1 MRKSM
6 KNQLSVPNPKQIGN
20 QNFAELL
27 AAGNSM
33 CLFVWQ
39 DTDLWP
45 VRYVSENVESIFG
58 YTKQQFLD
66 RDVHF
71 KFLVHEDDLPRVN
84 EEVKRLK
91 SGETGYRITHND
103 YRIRHKNGRHVWVS
117 DTSII
122 KMDTEDGVPLLFG
135 YLIDITERKEL
146 EIKLETE
153 RNRLQLLLDAT
164 RLGTWEWNP
173 QSNLTVFNDRWA
185 QIFGWSREELEQSP
199 YSWSSRLHPDDY
211 DRVWRAVKD
220 HLDGITPFYES
231 QHRIRHRDGH
241 YVYVLDRGRVI
252 ERDEHGNATRYAGTV
267 TDVTEQKQA
276 EINARRAASAKNVF
290 LANMSHEVRT
300 PLHGILGLVGVLE
313 GTELNEHQR
322 QLLLTVKE
330 SGDHLLQMLNDLL
343 DLTRAEEGQ
352 LKLNKDVLLLPRIMQ
367 HIEAM
372 YRPAIEDKGVNFVIR
387 QSKQLPERIFS
398 DRARIVQ
405 ILTNLLNNAVK
416 FTDTGT
422 ITLQVDWQA
431 VEQGEQPAR
440 EQGNLLIEVRDT
452 GSGIRDTQR
461 IWQLFEQEQQGL
473 SKKQSGSGLGLAIV
487 RNLVQLLNGSIYVE
501 SEPEQGACF
510 SLRLPMYAVYTDQ
523 VNPEALD
530 KPKLPELAPRR
541 ILVVDDNPIN
551 QLIVSE
557 MLTSLD
563 QQVIKVSSGQEAVEV
578 LKRNAVE
585 VVFMD
590 LHMPTMDGMETTQRI
605 RDLPVN
611 QPHIVA
617 LTANAYP
624 ETRTQALRSGMDDY
638 LTKPFVKADLARIL
652 NRLDKVK
659 S

>member
-1 MRKSM
+1 M
-6 KNQLSVPNPKQIGN
+6 KETLSVPNPEQIGN

-27 AAGNSM
+27 AAGNSV

-39 DTDLWP
+39 DSELWP
-45 VRYVSENVESIFG
+45 VRYVSDNVESIFG
-58 YTKQQFLD
+58 YNKQQFID
-66 RDVHF
+66 REVHF
-71 KFLVHEDDLPRVN
+71 KFLIHEDDLPRVN

-91 SGETGYRITHND
+91 SGETGFRITHND
-103 YRIRHKNGRHVWVS
+103 YRIKHKNGRHVWVS
-117 DTSII
+117 DTTII
-122 KMDTEDGVPLLFG
+122 KMDTDDGVPLLFG

-173 QSNLTVFNDRWA
+173 QSNLTSFNDRWA
-185 QIFGWSREELEQSP
+185 QIFGWSREEIEQSP

-252 ERDEHGNATRYAGTV
+252 ERDEHGKATRYAGTV

-300 PLHGILGLVGVLE
+300 PLHGILGLVSVLE
-313 GTELNEHQR
+313 NTALDTHQH
-322 QLLLTVKE
+322 QLLMTVKE

-343 DLTRAEEGQ
+343 DLTRSEEGQ
-352 LKLNKDVLLLPRIMQ
+352 LKLNKDVLELARILQ
-367 HIEAM
+367 HIESM
-372 YRPAIEDKGVNFVIR
+372 YRAPIEEKGVKFIIHH
-387 QSKQLPERIFS
+387 SKALPERIFS
-398 DRARIVQ
+398 DRARLIQ

-416 FTDTGT
+416 FTEQGT
-422 ITLQVDWQA
+422 IMLSIDWSVDPATTTQTQA
-431 VEQGEQPAR
+431 QGE
-440 EQGNLLIEVRDT
+440 LLIKVRDT
-452 GSGIRDTQR
+452 GAGIRDTQR
-461 IWQLFEQEQQGL
+461 IWQLFEQEHQGL

-487 RNLVQLLNGSIYVE
+487 RNLVQLLDGEIEVD
-501 SEPEQGACF
+501 SEPNRGTCF
-510 SLRLPMYAVYTDQ
+510 SLRLPMYAVYSDD
-523 VNPEALD
+523 VNHEALD
-530 KPKLPELAPRR
+530 KPKLPTLVPRR
-541 ILVVDDNPIN
+541 ILIVDDNPIN

-563 QQVIKVSSGQEAVEV
+563 QHVTKVSSGHEAVEM
-578 LKRNAVE
+578 LKQNTVD

-590 LHMPTMDGMETTQRI
+590 LHMPTMDGIETTLKI
-605 RDLPVN
+605 RDLPIH

-624 ETRTQALRSGMDDY
+624 ETRTHALRSGMDDY

-659 S
+659 N